1 MTEMRDIT
9 RAAMR
14 LFGRLL
20 AIDCEQASRHDGWE
34 TAPSTKSSWLR
45 KATAMLHALDALDV
59 VNGEDFDRELDVLA
73 LSDGAVWLAMAE
85 RGDLDGSD
93 YVAHVLFH
101 CEAGGYSGT
110 AHVTF
115 LLKAIAAADEDN
127 RAALSLACPEY
138 VGLYRAATEIQG
150 GLQRLV
156 AVLDRR
162 A

>member
-1 MTEMRDIT
+1 MRDVT

-20 AIDCEQASRHDGWE
+20 AIDCELASRVEGWE
-34 TAPSTKSSWLR
+34 VAASTENTWLR

-85 RGDLDGSD
+85 RGDLDGTD

-101 CEAGGYSGT
+101 CDAGGYSGT
-110 AHVTF
+110 AFHTD
-115 LLKAIAAADEDN
+115 LLRTIAAADEQN

-138 VGLYRAATEIQG
+138 VGLYRAASEIQG
-150 GLQRLV
+150 GLARLI
-156 AVLDRR
+156 AVMDRR